1 MSLFDEVTIAFIG
14 AGVMG
19 GTMISGMVKG
29 GLVEPQQIIAADT
42 NEQRGAQ
49 LVSELGIRFTLD
61 NAEAAQQAD
70 MLVIGVKPQQ
80 IDKALQPL
88 RGHVDAIP
96 VVVSIVAGTK
106 IRDISE
112 RLHNSRIVRVMPNT
126 PGQIAQGMS
135 AWTAT
140 YEVDDLQRQQ
150 TKALLD
156 TLGESLYVDDE
167 NYIDMAT
174 AINGSGPGYVFLIIE
189 AMIDAAVQLGFSRK
203 HAEQLVLQTLKG
215 SVNYAIESG
224 VHPTILRNQVTSPGG
239 TTAAGLAEMERHGL
253 RTALAEGIKG
263 SYRRA
268 VELGE
273 KDDKG

>member
-1 MSLFDEVTIAFIG
+1 MSLFDDVTIAFVG
-14 AGVMG
+14 AGAMS
-19 GTMISGMVKG
+19 GTMINGMVKG
-29 GLVEPQQIIAADT
+29 GLLPPQQIIAADP
-42 NEQRGAQ
+42 NEARGAQ
-49 LVSELGIRFTLD
+49 LVEELGIRFTPD
-61 NAEAAQQAD
+61 NAEAAQEAD

-80 IDKALQPL
+80 IDKALHPL

-106 IRDISE
+106 IRAISE

-126 PGQIAQGMS
+126 PGQIRQGMS

-156 TLGESLYVDDE
+156 TLGESLYVEDE

-189 AMIDAAVQLGFSRK
+189 AMIDAAVRLGFARPQ
-203 HAEQLVLQTLKG
+203 AEKLVLQTLKG
-215 SVNYAIESG
+215 SVNYALESG

-239 TTAAGLAEMERHGL
+239 TTAAGLAMMEQHGL
-253 RTALAEGIKG
+253 RTAIAEGMTAA
-263 SYRRA
+263 YNRA

-273 KDDKG
+273 KDD